1 LFSIIIP
8 LFNKSPYIQRA
19 IDSVLNQEFKGYEI
33 IVVNDGSTDGGGELV
48 EEEYGSKIRIF
59 NQSNSGV
66 SFARNQGILHAKFSW
81 IAFLDADD
89 YWHPQYLAFMAQA
102 ISENPEIGILGAHYD
117 SVTLSENPQLK
128 YFSFQDYFK
137 QAVRNTYFFTSA
149 TVVRKTFFDNKPGFD
164 PRLKLGE
171 DIDVWLRASLFFGDG
186 LYIQNTLVFYGSEDN
201 QRATEKQY
209 LLEETLIPKIL
220 DPHYYED
227 AVGQSKCTIDE
238 FKAFRDKWL
247 YFMLYPMFKTKGNSA
262 GISDVLDKMDS
273 RYLLVRGIYKLPTG
287 ILRQLFSNRS
297 ICKIF
302 RNYMKF
308 CFRYIYV

>member
-1 LFSIIIP
+1 MFSIVIP
-8 LFNKSPYIQRA
+8 LLNKSPYIQRA
-19 IDSVLNQEFKGYEI
+19 IDSVLNQEFKGYEV

-48 EEEYGSKIRIF
+48 EEKYGSEIRLF

-66 SFARNQGILHAKFSW
+66 SIARNQGISHAKYPW

-89 YWHPQYLAFMAQA
+89 YWHPQYLSFMAKA
-102 ISENPEIGILGAHYD
+102 ISDNPHIGILGAHYD
-117 SVTLSENPQLK
+117 GARLSENPQLH
-128 YFSFQDYFK
+128 YFLFQDYFK

-149 TVVRKTFFDNKPGFD
+149 TVVKKTFFDHKPGFD
-164 PRLKLGE
+164 PKLKLGE

-186 LYIQNTLVFYGSEDN
+186 LYIQNTLVFYGSEDT

-220 DPHYYED
+220 EPYYYEN
-227 AVGQSKCTIDE
+227 AVGQSPCTMAE

-247 YFMLYPMFKTKGNSA
+247 YFMLYPLFKSDVNSA
-262 GISDVLDKMDS
+262 GLSDVLDKMDS
-273 RYLLVRGIYKLPTG
+273 RYLLVRGIYKLACG
-287 ILRQLFSNRS
+287 ILKQLFSNRNIS
-297 ICKIF
+297 KIF